1 LTDPAAGCYSPAS
14 GSVRNGQNF
23 CSRGGEE
30 LIPQYRINERIT
42 AREVRVIDENGQ
54 QIGILPLHRALQL
67 ARERGLDL
75 VEVAPQATPPVCR
88 LMDYGKFIY
97 QQAKREKESKRQHK
111 VTELKEVRLRPN
123 IDEHDLA
130 FKTKQV
136 EEFLEAGNKV
146 KLTVFFRG
154 RTILHPEL
162 GQRVL
167 NAVAEQLRGKAVIE
181 KPAASEG
188 RTLVM
193 ILSPAPK
200 KAPPKPK
207 PEKVEAAA
215 QEI

>member
-1 LTDPAAGCYSPAS
+1 
-14 GSVRNGQNF
+14 
-23 CSRGGEE
+23 
-30 LIPQYRINERIT
+30 
-42 AREVRVIDENGQ
+42 
-54 QIGILPLHRALQL
+54 
-67 ARERGLDL
+67 
-75 VEVAPQATPPVCR
+75 
-88 LMDYGKFIY
+88 MDYGKFIY

-111 VTELKEVRLRPN
+111 VSELKEVRLRPN

-136 EEFLEAGNKV
+136 EEFLEEGNKV

-167 NAVAEQLRGKAVIE
+167 NAVAERLKGKAIIE

-193 ILSPAPK
+193 VLSPAPK
-200 KAPPKPK
+200 KVQPKPK
-207 PEKVEAAA
+207 PEKVEATA
-215 QEI
+215 QET